1 MRMQRERSKR
11 RRSPHKCSYMGGFYL
26 RKTSSY
32 VRLEIKVYQ
41 MILVLMA
48 GIRRG
53 SVKFPL
59 RTDPGVMDHM
69 VPGAA
74 VGCCTSPRAPCFA
87 THFETHSFVGS

>member
-1 MRMQRERSKR
+1 VTTDGCLGIGLRKVVRMQRERSKR

-69 VPGAA
+69 VP
-74 VGCCTSPRAPCFA
+74 
-87 THFETHSFVGS
+87 